1 VEAFSRGF
9 SLFHK
14 IFLVCLFAF
23 GARAHSQEQIVST
36 VELQWV
42 VCELSE
48 NSLFTKINSVPGKYS
63 DREVYYSETRDLD
76 LYHAGAVARAR
87 MTKKKIKTA
96 VKIKLMDES
105 QIPWDFLAG
114 QDFKCEIDS
123 YSGNEKVGCS
133 LYSQPVDKTNLRS
146 PAQDDFIRRQTG
158 FSQFSELKTWGPAHS
173 REWEWLESEVGETL
187 VVESV
192 RAPGSFFSLELS
204 ARASVEKKEVVLK
217 KVRTWL
223 DSKAVQLCPDQVGKT
238 EKLLKS
244 LIARS
249 ASASLL

>member
-1 VEAFSRGF
+1 
-9 SLFHK
+9 LFHK
-14 IFLVCLFAF
+14 IFLACLFAV
-23 GARAHSQEQIVST
+23 GVRAHSQEQIIST
-36 VELQWV
+36 VELQWA
-42 VCELSE
+42 VCEQSE
-48 NSLFTKINSVPGKYS
+48 KSFFAKINSAPGKYS

-76 LYHAGAVARAR
+76 LYHAGAVVRAR

-114 QDFKCEIDS
+114 QDFKCEFDS
-123 YSGNEKVGCS
+123 YSGNEKIGCS
-133 LYSQPVDKTNLRS
+133 LYSQPVDKQNLRS
-146 PAQDDFIRRQTG
+146 QSQDDFINRQTG
-158 FSQFSELKTWGPAHS
+158 FSQFSELKTWGPAQS
-173 REWEWLESEVGETL
+173 REWKWLESEVGETL

-204 ARASVEKKEVVLK
+204 VRASVEQKEWVLK

-223 DSKAVQLCPDQVGKT
+223 DSKAVQLCSDQVGKT

-244 LIARS
+244 LITRGSS
-249 ASASLL
+249 ASSL